1 MKWPKRLIAVGAA
14 ALLATAGVMLS
25 ACSKQDKTSA
35 NGKVTIEYFNQ
46 KTEMVDTLKEIIK
59 DFEKENPKI
68 HVKMTS
74 VPSAGTV
81 LKTRMLAGDAPD
93 VINIYPQNVD
103 FKEWAKAGYF
113 ENMTGKSYLK
123 NIKNH
128 YEKNYAVN
136 GKIYSVPLSAN
147 VSGIYFNKTKFE
159 ELGLKVPETWD
170 EFETLVKQIKADGE
184 TPFALAGSEGWT
196 LNGYHQLAYIS
207 VTGSGDKANDYL
219 RFSPVNS
226 ISTKDKEVKEVLTRL
241 DLLAGKGNQQTNWEG
256 ASYNDSV
263 VAFATEKTLMLP
275 GGSWVLAAIKQQD
288 PNFEIS
294 TFAFPGEKAGQE
306 VTVGAGDLALSISSK
321 TKHKKECEQFIS
333 YMASAKAMQ
342 KYYDVDGSPVSVN
355 GVAEDENSPLAPLYQ
370 LAFTD
375 KHYVW
380 LGENW
385 TSEDDFFSL
394 TANYLLNQDANQYV
408 SEMNA
413 FFNPMKAD
421 VDK

>member
-1 MKWPKRLIAVGAA
+1 MKWPKRLIVTGVAMLTAAA
-14 ALLATAGVMLS
+14 ALTLT
-25 ACSKQDKTSA
+25 ACSKNSDSS
-35 NGKVTIEYFNQ
+35 NDGKVTIEYFNQ

-113 ENMTGKSYLK
+113 ENMTGKSYLE

-170 EFETLVKQIKADGE
+170 EFETLVKQIKTDGE

-226 ISTKDKEVKEVLTRL
+226 ISTSDSEVKGVLTRL
-241 DLLAGKGNQQTNWEG
+241 DLLADKGNQQTNWQG

-263 VAFATEKTLMLP
+263 VAFATGKALMMP
-275 GGSWVLAAIKQQD
+275 GGSWALAAIEQQNPD
-288 PNFEIS
+288 FEVS

-306 VTVGAGDLALSISSK
+306 VTVGAGDLALSISSS
-321 TKHKKECEQFIS
+321 TKHKKESEAFIS

-355 GVAEDENSPLAPLYQ
+355 GVVEDENSPLAPLYQ

-385 TSEDDFFSL
+385 TSEEDFFSL
-394 TANYLLNQDANQYV
+394 TANYLMSKDAKQYTD
-408 SEMNA
+408 ELNA

-421 VDK
+421 VTK

>member
-1 MKWPKRLIAVGAA
+1 MKWPKRLIVTGVAMLTAAA
-14 ALLATAGVMLS
+14 ALTLT
-25 ACSKQDKTSA
+25 ACSKNSDSS
-35 NGKVTIEYFNQ
+35 NDGKVTIEYFNQ

-113 ENMTGKSYLK
+113 ENMTGKSYLE

-170 EFETLVKQIKADGE
+170 EFETLVKQIKTDGE

-226 ISTKDKEVKEVLTRL
+226 ISTSDSEVKGVLTRL
-241 DLLAGKGNQQTNWEG
+241 DLLVDKGNQQTNWQG

-263 VAFATEKTLMLP
+263 VAFATGKALMMP
-275 GGSWVLAAIKQQD
+275 GGSWALAAIEQQNPD
-288 PNFEIS
+288 FEVS

-306 VTVGAGDLALSISSK
+306 VTVGAGDLALSISSS
-321 TKHKKECEQFIS
+321 TKHKKECEAFIS

-355 GVAEDENSPLAPLYQ
+355 GVVEDENSPLAPLYQ

-385 TSEDDFFSL
+385 TSEEDFFSL
-394 TANYLLNQDANQYV
+394 TANYLMSKDAKQYTD
-408 SEMNA
+408 ELNA

-421 VDK
+421 VTK

>member
-1 MKWPKRLIAVGAA
+1 MLTAAA
-14 ALLATAGVMLS
+14 ALTLT
-25 ACSKQDKTSA
+25 ACSKNSDSS
-35 NGKVTIEYFNQ
+35 NDGKVTIEYFNQ

-113 ENMTGKSYLK
+113 ENMTGKSYLE

-170 EFETLVKQIKADGE
+170 EFETLVKQIKTDGE

-219 RFSPVNS
+219 RNRNCPVKND
-226 ISTKDKEVKEVLTRL
+226 IGCFECDKHGRLTDRKGMEFPVMCSDFPCVEMLNCHPLYMLDRLDEVKTDFIHFYFSIESKKQVEKVIALYENRGKPDFKYTR
-241 DLLAGKGNQQTNWEG
+241 G
-256 ASYNDSV
+256 
-263 VAFATEKTLMLP
+263 
-275 GGSWVLAAIKQQD
+275 
-288 PNFEIS
+288 
-294 TFAFPGEKAGQE
+294 
-306 VTVGAGDLALSISSK
+306 
-321 TKHKKECEQFIS
+321 
-333 YMASAKAMQ
+333 
-342 KYYDVDGSPVSVN
+342 
-355 GVAEDENSPLAPLYQ
+355 LYQ
-370 LAFTD
+370 RGTL
-375 KHYVW
+375 
-380 LGENW
+380 
-385 TSEDDFFSL
+385 
-394 TANYLLNQDANQYV
+394 
-408 SEMNA
+408 
-413 FFNPMKAD
+413 
-421 VDK
+421 

>member
-1 MKWPKRLIAVGAA
+1 MKWCKRLI
-14 ALLATAGVMLS
+14 TAGIAVLAVTAGLTLT
-25 ACSKQDKTSA
+25 ACSKEDGTSA
-35 NGKVTIEYFNQ
+35 DGKVTIEYFNQ
-46 KTEMVDTLKEIIK
+46 KKEMSKTIQEIIK

-74 VPSAGTV
+74 VPDAGTV
-81 LKTRMLAGDAPD
+81 LKTRVLAGDVPD
-93 VINIYPQNVD
+93 VINIYPQNMD
-103 FKEWAKAGYF
+103 FQEWAKAGYF
-113 ENMTGKSYLK
+113 YDMTGKSYLK
-123 NIKNH
+123 NIKNN
-128 YEKNYAVN
+128 YAENYAVN

-147 VSGIYFNKTKFE
+147 VSGIYFNKTKFD
-159 ELGLKVPETWD
+159 ELGLKVPETWA
-170 EFETLVKQIKADGE
+170 EFEALVKQIKADGE

-226 ISTKDKEVKEVLTRL
+226 ISTSDSEVKEVLMRL
-241 DLLAGKGNQQTNWEG
+241 DLLADKGNQQTNWEG

-263 VAFATEKTLMLP
+263 VAFATEKALMLP

-288 PNFEIS
+288 PDFEIS
-294 TFAFPGEKAGQE
+294 TFAFPGEKVGQE
-306 VTVGAGDLALSISSK
+306 VTVGAGDLALSISSS
-321 TKHKKECEQFIS
+321 TKHKKECETFIS

-342 KYYDVDGSPVSVN
+342 KYYDVDGSPVSVE
-355 GVAEDENSPLAPLYQ
+355 GVVEDDNSPLAPLYQ

-380 LGENW
+380 LGESW
-385 TSEDDFFSL
+385 TSEGDFFNL
-394 TANYLLNQDANQYV
+394 TANYLLNQDAKQYT
-408 SEMNA
+408 SELNA

-421 VDK
+421 VKK

>member
-1 MKWPKRLIAVGAA
+1 MKWPKRLIVTGVAMLTAAA
-14 ALLATAGVMLS
+14 ALTLT
-25 ACSKQDKTSA
+25 ACSKNSDSS
-35 NGKVTIEYFNQ
+35 NDGKVTIEYFNQ

-113 ENMTGKSYLK
+113 ENMTGKSYLE

-170 EFETLVKQIKADGE
+170 EFETLVKQIKTDGE

-226 ISTKDKEVKEVLTRL
+226 ISTSDSEVKGVLTRL
-241 DLLAGKGNQQTNWEG
+241 DLLADKGNQQTNWQG

-263 VAFATEKTLMLP
+263 VAFATGKALMMP
-275 GGSWVLAAIKQQD
+275 GGSWALAAIEQQNPD
-288 PNFEIS
+288 FEVS

-306 VTVGAGDLALSISSK
+306 VTVGAGDLALSISSS
-321 TKHKKECEQFIS
+321 TKYKKECEAFIS

-355 GVAEDENSPLAPLYQ
+355 GVVEDENSPLAPLYQ

-385 TSEDDFFSL
+385 TSEEDFFSL
-394 TANYLLNQDANQYV
+394 TANYLMSKDAKQYTD
-408 SEMNA
+408 ELNA

-421 VDK
+421 VTK

>member
-1 MKWPKRLIAVGAA
+1 MKWPKRLIVTGVAMLTAAA
-14 ALLATAGVMLS
+14 ALTLT
-25 ACSKQDKTSA
+25 ACSKNSDSS
-35 NGKVTIEYFNQ
+35 NDGKVTIEYFNQ

-113 ENMTGKSYLK
+113 EDMTGKSYLE
-123 NIKNH
+123 NIKNN
-128 YEKNYAVN
+128 YAKNYAVN

-147 VSGIYFNKTKFE
+147 VSGIYFNKTKFD

-226 ISTKDKEVKEVLTRL
+226 ISTSDSEVKGVLTRL
-241 DLLAGKGNQQTNWEG
+241 DLLADKGNQQTNWQG

-263 VAFATEKTLMLP
+263 VAFATGKALMMP

-288 PNFEIS
+288 PDFEIS

-306 VTVGAGDLALSISSK
+306 VTVGAGDLALSISSS
-321 TKHKKECEQFIS
+321 TKHKKECEKFIS
-333 YMASAKAMQ
+333 YMASAEAMQ
-342 KYYDVDGSPVSVN
+342 KYYDVDGSPVSVE
-355 GVAEDENSPLAPLYQ
+355 GVVEDDNSPLAPLYQ

-385 TSEDDFFSL
+385 TSEEDFFSL
-394 TANYLLNQDANQYV
+394 TANYLMSKDAKQYTD
-408 SEMNA
+408 ELNA

-421 VDK
+421 VTK

>member
-1 MKWPKRLIAVGAA
+1 MKWPKRLIVTGVAMLTAAA
-14 ALLATAGVMLS
+14 ALTLT
-25 ACSKQDKTSA
+25 ACSKNSDSS
-35 NGKVTIEYFNQ
+35 NDGKVTIEYFNQ

-113 ENMTGKSYLK
+113 ENMTGKSYLE

-170 EFETLVKQIKADGE
+170 EFETLVKQIKTDGE

-226 ISTKDKEVKEVLTRL
+226 ISTSDSEVKGVLTRL
-241 DLLAGKGNQQTNWEG
+241 DLLADKGNQQTNWQG

-263 VAFATEKTLMLP
+263 VAFATGKALMMP
-275 GGSWVLAAIKQQD
+275 GGSWALAAIEQQNPD
-288 PNFEIS
+288 FEVS

-306 VTVGAGDLALSISSK
+306 VTVGAGDLALSISSS
-321 TKHKKECEQFIS
+321 TKYKKECEAFIS

-355 GVAEDENSPLAPLYQ
+355 GVVEDENSPLAPLYQ

-385 TSEDDFFSL
+385 TSEEDFFSL
-394 TANYLLNQDANQYV
+394 TANYLMSKDAKQYTDELNT
-408 SEMNA
+408 

-421 VDK
+421 VTK

>member
-1 MKWPKRLIAVGAA
+1 MKWPKRLIVTGVAMLTAAA
-14 ALLATAGVMLS
+14 ALTLT
-25 ACSKQDKTSA
+25 ACSKNSDSS
-35 NGKVTIEYFNQ
+35 NDGKVTIEYFNQ

-113 ENMTGKSYLK
+113 ENMTGKSYLE

-170 EFETLVKQIKADGE
+170 EFETLVKQIKTDGE

-226 ISTKDKEVKEVLTRL
+226 ISTSDSEVKGVLTRL
-241 DLLAGKGNQQTNWEG
+241 DLLADKGNQQTNWQG

-263 VAFATEKTLMLP
+263 VAFATGKALMMP
-275 GGSWVLAAIKQQD
+275 GGSWALAAIEQQNPD
-288 PNFEIS
+288 FEVS

-306 VTVGAGDLALSISSK
+306 VTVGAGDLALSISSS
-321 TKHKKECEQFIS
+321 TKYKKECEAFIS

-355 GVAEDENSPLAPLYQ
+355 GVVEDENSPLAPLYQ

-385 TSEDDFFSL
+385 TSEEDFFSL
-394 TANYLLNQDANQYV
+394 TANYLMSKDAKQYTDELNV
-408 SEMNA
+408 

-421 VDK
+421 VTK

>member
-1 MKWPKRLIAVGAA
+1 MKWPKRLIVTGVAMLTAAA
-14 ALLATAGVMLS
+14 ALTLT
-25 ACSKQDKTSA
+25 ACSKNSDSS
-35 NGKVTIEYFNQ
+35 NDGKVTIEYFNQ

-113 ENMTGKSYLK
+113 EDMTGKSYLE
-123 NIKNH
+123 NIKNN
-128 YEKNYAVN
+128 YAENYAVN

-147 VSGIYFNKTKFE
+147 VSGIYFNKTKFD

-226 ISTKDKEVKEVLTRL
+226 ISTSDSEVKGVLTRL
-241 DLLAGKGNQQTNWEG
+241 DLLADKGNQQTNWQG

-263 VAFATEKTLMLP
+263 VAFATGKALMMP

-288 PNFEIS
+288 PNFEVS
-294 TFAFPGEKAGQE
+294 TFAFPGEKTGQE
-306 VTVGAGDLALSISSK
+306 VTVGAGDLALSISSS
-321 TKHKKECEQFIS
+321 TKHKKECETFIS

-342 KYYDVDGSPVSVN
+342 KYYDVDGSPVSVE
-355 GVAEDENSPLAPLYQ
+355 GVVEDDNSPLAPLYQ

-385 TSEDDFFSL
+385 TSEEDFFSL
-394 TANYLLNQDANQYV
+394 TANYLMSKDAKQYTD
-408 SEMNA
+408 ELNA

-421 VDK
+421 VTK

>member
-1 MKWPKRLIAVGAA
+1 MKWPKRLIVTGVAMLTAAA
-14 ALLATAGVMLS
+14 ALTLT
-25 ACSKQDKTSA
+25 ACSKNSDSS
-35 NGKVTIEYFNQ
+35 NDGKVTIEYFNQ

-113 ENMTGKSYLK
+113 ENMTGKSYLE

-147 VSGIYFNKTKFE
+147 VSGIYFNKTKFD

-226 ISTKDKEVKEVLTRL
+226 ISTSDSEVKGVLTRL
-241 DLLAGKGNQQTNWEG
+241 DLLADKGNQQTNWQG

-263 VAFATEKTLMLP
+263 VAFATGKALMMP

-288 PNFEIS
+288 PNFEVS

-306 VTVGAGDLALSISSK
+306 VTVGAGDLALSISSS
-321 TKHKKECEQFIS
+321 TKHKKECETFIS

-342 KYYDVDGSPVSVN
+342 KYYDVDGSPVSVE
-355 GVAEDENSPLAPLYQ
+355 GVVEDDNSPLAPLYQ

-385 TSEDDFFSL
+385 TSEEDFFSL
-394 TANYLLNQDANQYV
+394 TANYLLNQDADQYV
-408 SEMNA
+408 SELNA

-421 VDK
+421 VNK